1 MNRRSFLSG
10 LLASLIAPPVSVAA
24 RAAFAPGAAVA
35 PVGVSTV
42 DSSFITNAVM
52 QTDML
57 ATGFGVHFFGEP
69 LEFSAVEVG
78 GRS

>member
-1 MNRRSFLSG
+1 VNRRSFLSG
-10 LLASLIAPPVSVAA
+10 LLASLVAPPTPAVF
-24 RAAFAPGAAVA
+24 RAAAPTVPA

-42 DSSFITNAVM
+42 SSEFITNGVM